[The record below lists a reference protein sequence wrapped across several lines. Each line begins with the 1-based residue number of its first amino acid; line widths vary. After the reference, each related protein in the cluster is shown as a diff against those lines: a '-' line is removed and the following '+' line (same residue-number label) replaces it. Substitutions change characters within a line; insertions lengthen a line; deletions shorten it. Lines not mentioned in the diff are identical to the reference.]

1 MLKQKYDKLAIE
13 NPDELIYA
21 KAPKLVKTRLGVE
34 VGAGKLIPELN
45 FTLPTMA
52 VNETT
57 IKAAEKIYADMVD
70 GVLKRC
76 VDLEQEQVIIEYET
90 TPEFTN
96 EPQWGADVVKIIVD
110 GLNDYN
116 AKYGLKGALRA
127 TPNDMREMNRPP
139 IMRSGSKYW
148 DGMLKLFDDCKNLEA
163 DFLSIESTGGKEL
176 NDEALVEA
184 DIEKVIFAMGVCAC
198 TDMEY
203 LWTNMIKACG
213 DKMIPSGD
221 SSCGYGN
228 TAMVLADKGFIPKT
242 FAAVVR
248 AACVPRTL
256 IPYTLGAYGPSK
268 DCEYAGGFVKAIT
281 GCVIAKEGRMA
292 SGAHLSPLGNIAIYD
307 ADMWSNESIQ
317 QIRLLSDMAPTV
329 GMEQLIYD
337 CRQMDTARAK
347 GFDLEMRNIM
357 IESDASKDVMA
368 YILTPE
374 VVINISKEI
383 IKSDDPFI
391 QTKIACQAAIKELR
405 EGIAAGKVAC
415 PDRDAAYLDIMED
428 QIGDIPDDPA
438 KFYDEIKDDLDDT
451 KYRPEEYLLG

>member
-1 MLKQKYDKLAIE
+1 MKQTFTKLAIE

-21 KAPKLVKTRLGVE
+21 RCPKPVKTRLGVE
-34 VGAGKLIPELN
+34 VGAGKLVPELN

-52 VNETT
+52 VNEST
-57 IKAAEKIYADMVD
+57 IKDAYKIYADMVD

-76 VDLEQEQVIIEYET
+76 VDLEQEQMIIEYET

-96 EPQWGADVVKIIVD
+96 EPQWGADVVKIIMD

-139 IMRSGSKYW
+139 IMRTGSKYW

-184 DIEKVIFAMGVCAC
+184 DIKKVIFAMGVCAC
-198 TDMEY
+198 RDMEF
-203 LWTNMIKACG
+203 LWEHMVDACG

-228 TAMVLADKGFIPKT
+228 TAMVLADKGFIPRT

-248 AACVPRTL
+248 AVCVPRTI
-256 IPYTLGAYGPSK
+256 IPYEMGAYGPSK
-268 DCEYAGGFVKAIT
+268 DCEYAGPFVKAIT
-281 GCVIAKEGRMA
+281 GCPIAMEGRMA
-292 SGAHLSPLGNIAIYD
+292 AGAHLSHVGNIAIYA

-329 GMEQLIYD
+329 GMEQLIFD
-337 CRQMDTARAK
+337 CRQMDTARAMGQDK
-347 GFDLEMRNIM
+347 LMRDIM
-357 IESDASKDVMA
+357 IQSDAPLDVQA

-374 VVINISKEI
+374 VAINISKEI
-383 IKSDDPFI
+383 IKSTDPFE
-391 QTKIACQAAIKELR
+391 QTKIAAKAAIAELHK
-405 EGIAAGKVAC
+405 GIDAGKVAC
-415 PDRDAAYLDIMED
+415 ADRDEMWLDMMEEAVD
-428 QIGDIPDDPA
+428 EIPADPA
-438 KFYDEIKDDLDDT
+438 EFYDEIKDELDDE
-451 KYRPEEYLLG
+451 KYRPEEYLLV